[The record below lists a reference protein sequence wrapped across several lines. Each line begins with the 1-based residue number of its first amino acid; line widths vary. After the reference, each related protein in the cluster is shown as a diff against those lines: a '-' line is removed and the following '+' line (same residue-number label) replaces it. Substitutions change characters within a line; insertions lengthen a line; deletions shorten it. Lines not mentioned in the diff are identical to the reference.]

1 MTKMSNQLAFRR
13 PFRWWYAALILVA
26 VNLISALPAGFKG
39 DEVFYNSFQQPA
51 LAPPDWLF
59 APMWL
64 FLNVTSIIAL
74 YIVANS
80 PERSL
85 RRQVFLALEAVGWVL
100 FVIFTTLYFG
110 LNSPILGAIDT
121 VAGLVVAIASLICC
135 YQISRKA
142 SLLILFRA
150 LWLVLASYV
159 SVYVALY
166 NTDPFFRQMG

>member
-1 MTKMSNQLAFRR
+1 MKKQIESRH
-13 PFRWWYAALILVA
+13 PFRWWYAAIIFVVA
-26 VNLISALPAGFKG
+26 NLINALPAGWG
-39 DEVFYNSFQQPA
+39 GNEVFYNSFQQPA

-59 APMWL
+59 PPMWV
-64 FLNVTSIIAL
+64 FLNLTSLIAL

-80 PERSL
+80 REQTPRK
-85 RRQVFLALEAVGWVL
+85 RVFLILETFGWVL
-100 FVIFTTLYFG
+100 FAIFTTLYFG

-135 YQISRKA
+135 YPISRKA
-142 SLLILFRA
+142 SLLILFRL

-166 NTDPFFRQMG
+166 NGDPFFQQMGNW